1 MKKQTRI
8 PRSRCTS
15 RRTGAARHSAAVQAA
30 RERRHPRGIPPLAP
44 LGDPPWYR
52 LRAGTGLTAQ
62 FRRLAGQ
69 RLVQLALG
77 RALHDP
83 AHLGQQVSPATGE
96 PAQRSHRGGLFIRG
110 QLAPLRVMF
119 RLARDLA
126 DENPACLRTL
136 TDHAF

>member
-8 PRSRCTS
+8 PRARCTS
-15 RRTGAARHSAAVQAA
+15 RRTGAARHSPAVQAA
-30 RERRHPRGIPPLAP
+30 RERRHPRGIPPPAP

-52 LRAGTGLTAQ
+52 LRAGAGLTAQ

-83 AHLGQQVSPATGE
+83 AHLGPQVSPATGE
-96 PAQRSHRGGLFIRG
+96 LAQRSHRGGLFIRG

-119 RLARDLA
+119 RLARDRG
-126 DENPACLRTL
+126 DENPVCLRML
-136 TDHAF
+136 TDRAF